1 MERTTSAVKIWFWA
15 RNGGGAPAEVVN
27 GSGSI
32 NTDTWGTSGAFFSG
46 CGNRLMT
53 TIAGTPIANYNNAN
67 CDINSKFRAANIIIN
82 LTLCGD
88 WAGQP
93 AIWAQSACANQG
105 DWYARNSES

>member
-32 NTDTWGTSGAFFSG
+32 NTDTWGTSGVFFSG

-53 TIAGTPIANYNNAN
+53 TN
-67 CDINSKFRAANIIIN
+67 C
-82 LTLCGD
+82 
-88 WAGQP
+88 
-93 AIWAQSACANQG
+93 
-105 DWYARNSES
+105 RNTDCELQQRKL